1 MEEHLANHC
10 IYAESLVICEYLN
23 IIANCNKDDDSQ
35 RKQRTNIGYETIDSF
50 LGPTKLPKGKE
61 EKIDHFL
68 VKAFTCAGIS
78 WCIIEHPFF
87 RDLLKELNPAYESPT
102 REHLAGCLLEK
113 EMLIVNNKINRD
125 LEQQENLTLYKYFLL
140 KIKKMYYF

>member
-1 MEEHLANHC
+1 MDA
-10 IYAESLVICEYLN
+10 
-23 IIANCNKDDDSQ
+23 
-35 RKQRTNIGYETIDSF
+35 F

-61 EKIDHFL
+61 EKIDHSL
-68 VKAFTCAGIS
+68 IKAFTYAGIS

-125 LEQQENLTLYKYFLL
+125 LEQQENLTLCKYFLL